1 MSRERRA
8 MTPAKV
14 QAELRTIAEELLAV
28 EDRLGRVWEA
38 VPRSPDE
45 DAMFE
50 GNKAWDLGTEIRTVV
65 ECVGEELG
73 RVVES
78 LERVSRVTEED
89 LGREHT
95 E

>member
-1 MSRERRA
+1 V
-8 MTPAKV
+8 TPVEA
-14 QAELRTIAEELLAV
+14 QAELRAIAEELLAV
-28 EDRLGRVWEA
+28 EDRLRRVWES

-50 GNKAWDLGTEIRTVV
+50 GRRPWDLATEIRTVV
-65 ECVGEELG
+65 ECVGEELR

-89 LGREHT
+89 LPGESNGGT
-95 E
+95 A